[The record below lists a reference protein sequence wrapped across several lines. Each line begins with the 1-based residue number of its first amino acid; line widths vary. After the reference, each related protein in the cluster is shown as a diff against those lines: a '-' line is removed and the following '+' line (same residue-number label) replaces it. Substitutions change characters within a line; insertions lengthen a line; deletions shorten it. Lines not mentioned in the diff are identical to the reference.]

1 MPALGD
7 LEVQVMRRIWAR
19 REPVTVRD
27 VLGDLQRV
35 RNIAYTTVMTVMGN
49 LEKKGWLRRHAEGRA
64 YTYEPLV
71 SAEDYS
77 AGLMRQAL
85 EASTD
90 RPAPGP
96 DPSHH
101 LDFQVSKCWHATSR
115 HQAAMQIVDRISGLA
130 PGLPPANYLASTMH
144 IVSIR
149 RQRWRLNGVCQ

>member
-49 LEKKGWLRRHAEGRA
+49 LEKKGWLRRLAEGRA

-90 RPAPGP
+90 RPAVLMHFLEELSADEARALEEAYRRLTGQRR
-96 DPSHH
+96 S
-101 LDFQVSKCWHATSR
+101 AARANRGSR
-115 HQAAMQIVDRISGLA
+115 R
-130 PGLPPANYLASTMH
+130 
-144 IVSIR
+144 
-149 RQRWRLNGVCQ
+149 

>member
-27 VLGDLQRV
+27 VLGDLQGDRT
-35 RNIAYTTVMTVMGN
+35 IAYTTVMTVMGN

-64 YTYEPLV
+64 YHYEPLV
-71 SAEDYS
+71 SAEQYG

-90 RPAPGP
+90 RPAVLMHFIEELSADEADALEQAYRRLTGQ
-96 DPSHH
+96 DGSG
-101 LDFQVSKCWHATSR
+101 DRGSR
-115 HQAAMQIVDRISGLA
+115 R
-130 PGLPPANYLASTMH
+130 
-144 IVSIR
+144 
-149 RQRWRLNGVCQ
+149 